1 MAKFRYVYTSLWTD
15 GKVIEEFTPEDKLFF
30 LYLLTNEH
38 TKQIGVYQITKKHM
52 AFELGYSPEVINAL
66 MQRFLDH
73 HKLIRYNEE
82 TREIAIRNW
91 GRYNL
96 IKAGKPIMDCV
107 RRELEDVKDTSLLE
121 FVVSSVSHESLKQL
135 YINVLNGASNY
146 AEPSKQSK
154 PKDLDNITKRDYIIL
169 RDGQRCFYTGLKLQ
183 LKDIELDHINP
194 QVNGGGS
201 EISNLVVSYNK
212 FNNLKSGTTD
222 LKEVVDFWNLKH
234 PEIPV
239 NYETVIAKINT
250 LKEFEY
256 ERAEANVSITVAVKN
271 EIYDTYTLR
280 NYLNTIRG
288 QKEKQTEKEKENKKE
303 NKKEKQ
309 TTDSEVGQSSV
320 TEEQLIFLTRFFDE
334 NIQRASGYICECIE
348 HMAKENEPALVYEA
362 MKITALQ
369 QPQPK
374 KPIQY
379 TEGILAK
386 WRQEHVLN
394 VEQLKAKESRE
405 KASRQQSNRSSYKNH
420 TGRTEV
426 VPEWFANRNEEE
438 PTSATEPSN
447 NTIDFEAERQKVLE
461 MLGKKESVSNG

>member
-121 FVVSSVSHESLKQL
+121 FVVGSVSHESLKQL
-135 YINVLNGASNY
+135 YTNVLNGAINY

-154 PKDLDNITKRDYIIL
+154 PKDLDNINKRDYIIL

-222 LKEVVDFWNLKH
+222 LREVVDFWNIKH

-239 NYETVIAKINT
+239 DYETVIAKINAM
-250 LKEFEY
+250 KEFEY
-256 ERAEANVSITVAVKN
+256 ERAEANVSITMAVKN

-280 NYLNTIRG
+280 NFLNTIRG
-288 QKEKQTEKEKENKKE
+288 QKETEKETEKENKKE
-303 NKKEKQ
+303 KE
-309 TTDSEVGQSSV
+309 TTDSKVSQSVSSQSDFARLV
-320 TEEQLIFLTRFFDE
+320 EFTNQ
-334 NIQRASGYICECIE
+334 NITPVLPTIAEHLGYILDDFKDVDLILAALQNAVLNNARNKIKYAEGTLINWRKDMITTYQQLQLKTKE
-348 HMAKENEPALVYEA
+348 VQQLGGDQRSIPKDDAKKSAIRAENERRA
-362 MKITALQ
+362 K
-369 QPQPK
+369 
-374 KPIQY
+374 
-379 TEGILAK
+379 LAG
-386 WRQEHVLN
+386 L
-394 VEQLKAKESRE
+394 
-405 KASRQQSNRSSYKNH
+405 
-420 TGRTEV
+420 
-426 VPEWFANRNEEE
+426 
-438 PTSATEPSN
+438 
-447 NTIDFEAERQKVLE
+447 
-461 MLGKKESVSNG
+461 

>member
-154 PKDLDNITKRDYIIL
+154 PKDLDNVNKREYIIL

-222 LKEVVDFWNLKH
+222 LREVVDFWNLKH

-288 QKEKQTEKEKENKKE
+288 QKEKQTEKQKQKEKEKEKQKE
-303 NKKEKQ
+303 NKKEKRE
-309 TTDSEVGQSSV
+309 DSHSSV
-320 TEEQLIFLTRFFDE
+320 SSPSSTNNPFLEIRTIFDSLIRMSNFTDHKKMDRLLEFYPDHLLIIEAIKLTADLGKSSVE
-334 NIQRASGYICECIE
+334 Y
-348 HMAKENEPALVYEA
+348 V
-362 MKITALQ
+362 
-369 QPQPK
+369 
-374 KPIQY
+374 
-379 TEGILAK
+379 EGILRNWALEKGINSYTDWVAK
-386 WRQEHVLN
+386 EAKTDGITKGHIAKRQISTNSKVHAGTGIDAFY
-394 VEQLKAKESRE
+394 EQL
-405 KASRQQSNRSSYKNH
+405 
-420 TGRTEV
+420 
-426 VPEWFANRNEEE
+426 
-438 PTSATEPSN
+438 
-447 NTIDFEAERQKVLE
+447 ERDKQAW
-461 MLGKKESVSNG
+461 GG